1 MTQQDQPRP
10 DPIGDFQRWLMKSSA
25 KGFGREVRGNF
36 RKTFGRSS
44 EEDVWS
50 QATREV
56 PDEPPECEWCPICRA
71 ARKYRDSSGPGVGG
85 HLTGAGDAFAS
96 VVSDAFSAF
105 ESALSAV
112 RTPSAPKAPSGS
124 PPPSAPKTPS
134 GPETPSGSPEPSG
147 PVAPARAAW
156 PSRTAEPE
164 PAPSAGSAA
173 AASESVAA
181 GGRPAGAGEEPAAEG
196 PATEGPVTA
205 GPATEGPVTGG
216 PVTGGPATAE
226 PGAWDLATGDG
237 QGEPADDPDHRG

>member
-1 MTQQDQPRP
+1 MTQQPQPPRP

-25 KGFGREVRGNF
+25 KNLGREVRGNF

-96 VVSDAFSAF
+96 VVSDAFSAV
-105 ESALSAV
+105 ESALSVV
-112 RTPSAPKAPSGS
+112 RAPSG
-124 PPPSAPKTPS
+124 PKTPS
-134 GPETPSGSPEPSG
+134 GSPAPSGPTTPSGSPAPSAPEG
-147 PVAPARAAW
+147 PARPAAPLAW
-156 PSRTAEPE
+156 PAGRGGAAAEPE

-181 GGRPAGAGEEPAAEG
+181 GGRPAGAGEEP
-196 PATEGPVTA
+196 VTA
-205 GPATEGPVTGG
+205 DPVLGG
-216 PVTGGPATAE
+216 AATAE
-226 PGAWDLATGDG
+226 PDAWDLVTGEG
-237 QGEPADDPDHRG
+237 QGEPVDDPDHRG

>member
-1 MTQQDQPRP
+1 MTQQPQPPRP

-25 KGFGREVRGNF
+25 KNLGREVRGNF
-36 RKTFGRSS
+36 RRTFGRSS

-71 ARKYRDSSGPGVGG
+71 ARKYRDNSGPGVGG

-96 VVSDAFSAF
+96 VVSDAFSAV

-112 RTPSAPKAPSGS
+112 RAPSG
-124 PPPSAPKTPS
+124 PKTPS
-134 GPETPSGSPEPSG
+134 GSPAPSEPKTGSPASSAPGE
-147 PVAPARAAW
+147 PARPATPLAW
-156 PSRTAEPE
+156 PAGRSGAAAEPE

-181 GGRPAGAGEEPAAEG
+181 GGRPSGAGEEP
-196 PATEGPVTA
+196 VTA
-205 GPATEGPVTGG
+205 GPVMGG
-216 PVTGGPATAE
+216 AATAV
-226 PGAWDLATGDG
+226 PDAWDLATADG
-237 QGEPADDPDHRG
+237 QGEPVDDPDHRG

>member
-1 MTQQDQPRP
+1 MTQQPQPPRP

-25 KGFGREVRGNF
+25 KNLGREVRGNF

-96 VVSDAFSAF
+96 VVSDAFSAV
-105 ESALSAV
+105 ESALSVV
-112 RTPSAPKAPSGS
+112 RAPSAPK
-124 PPPSAPKTPS
+124 
-134 GPETPSGSPEPSG
+134 TPSGSPEPSG
-147 PVAPARAAW
+147 PKTPSGSPEPSGPAPAGRDGAA
-156 PSRTAEPE
+156 AEPE

-181 GGRPAGAGEEPAAEG
+181 GGRPAGAGEEP
-196 PATEGPVTA
+196 VTA
-205 GPATEGPVTGG
+205 GLVTEDPVIGG
-216 PVTGGPATAE
+216 PVIGSPVIGSAATAE
-226 PGAWDLATGDG
+226 PDAWDLATGDG

>member
-1 MTQQDQPRP
+1 MTQQPQPPRP

-25 KGFGREVRGNF
+25 KNLGREVRGNF

-96 VVSDAFSAF
+96 VVSDAFSAV
-105 ESALSAV
+105 ESALSVV
-112 RTPSAPKAPSGS
+112 RAPSAPK
-124 PPPSAPKTPS
+124 
-134 GPETPSGSPEPSG
+134 TPSGSPEPSG
-147 PVAPARAAW
+147 PKTPSGSPEPSGPEALARAAW
-156 PSRTAEPE
+156 PSRTAAPSGPAPAGRDGAAAEPE

-181 GGRPAGAGEEPAAEG
+181 GESVTTGGAVPAGGPGEEPVIQ
-196 PATEGPVTA
+196 GPVTA
-205 GPATEGPVTGG
+205 
-216 PVTGGPATAE
+216 E
-226 PGAWDLATGDG
+226 PDAWNLATGDG
-237 QGEPADDPDHRG
+237 QGEPADDPDYRG